1 MALAPTAGA
10 NGVDPDDPA
19 PMAHAMNRLAPPAA
33 TNVASVNASIESD
46 FVGRPYKY
54 RPNALA
60 TRNAFTD
67 RVRSRCVSD
76 DAYLTLAGRG
86 TARFTVQGSEF
97 IGHAAPVD
105 SVEAAEAFV
114 DEIEAEYDDATHN
127 VPAYR
132 VRADPFREYASDDG
146 EPSGSAG
153 KPMLSVLSGREL
165 ENVVVVVT
173 RYYGGTNLGVG
184 GLVRAYSQA
193 AKDAVDAA
201 SVIEQRPQETF
212 RAVVDY
218 DDSGTVRGILES
230 EAVTFEA
237 DYGERVR
244 FEIRVPVAEADALRD
259 RLRSATSGRIEL

>member
-1 MALAPTAGA
+1 M
-10 NGVDPDDPA
+10 
-19 PMAHAMNRLAPPAA
+19 
-33 TNVASVNASIESD
+33 
-46 FVGRPYKY
+46 
-54 RPNALA
+54 
-60 TRNAFTD
+60 
-67 RVRSRCVSD
+67 SD

-86 TARFTVQGSEF
+86 TAGFTVQGSEF

-105 SVEAAEAFV
+105 SVETAEAFLAK
-114 DEIEAEYDDATHN
+114 IEAEYDDATHN

-165 ENVVVVVT
+165 ENVAVVVT

-184 GLVRAYSQA
+184 GLVRAYSRA
-193 AKDAVDAA
+193 TKEAIDDAGV
-201 SVIEQRPQETF
+201 VEQRPQETF

-230 EAVTFEA
+230 EDTAFDA
-237 DYGERVR
+237 DYGERVS
-244 FEIRVPVAEADALRD
+244 FEIRVPAADADAIRD

>member
-1 MALAPTAGA
+1 M
-10 NGVDPDDPA
+10 
-19 PMAHAMNRLAPPAA
+19 
-33 TNVASVNASIESD
+33 
-46 FVGRPYKY
+46 
-54 RPNALA
+54 
-60 TRNAFTD
+60 
-67 RVRSRCVSD
+67 SD

-86 TARFTVQGSEF
+86 TAGFSVQGSEF

-105 SVEAAEAFV
+105 SVETAEAFLAK
-114 DEIEAEYDDATHN
+114 IEAEYDDATHN

-165 ENVVVVVT
+165 ENVAVVVT
-173 RYYGGTNLGVG
+173 RYYGGTNLGIG
-184 GLVRAYSQA
+184 GLVRAYSRA
-193 AKDAVDAA
+193 TKEAIDDAGV
-201 SVIEQRPQETF
+201 VEQRPQETF

-230 EAVTFEA
+230 EDTAFDA
-237 DYGERVR
+237 DYGERVS
-244 FEIRVPVAEADALRD
+244 FEIRVPAADADAIRD